1 MPERKLKI
9 AQLLLDPTNPRH
21 EPSESQRHALQQIID
36 DQDVK
41 LAVLAED
48 IVEAGLSPLDRLLVV
63 KGESADQYAVL
74 EGNRRT
80 AALKILNNPA
90 VLASLDVRP
99 ALAKRFKAAAASFD
113 KRGIEPIPA
122 FEVATRQDGNR
133 WIEQRHTG
141 ENDGSGIVGWSGL
154 QSRRFSGSDPALQ
167 ALEFVREHG
176 GLTDAELKT
185 LGESRYITTLDRLL
199 STPDVRK
206 VIGVTVKDGKLLSD
220 LPADEV
226 IKPLRRMVLDLAQK
240 NVNVTKLKT
249 KEQQKAYVDSF
260 DKDSLPNKSKK
271 VASRSVGEI
280 EADEFTS
287 KSKPKT
293 KRRKTSPS
301 DRKAI
306 VPRNSKLDVQHNR
319 AADIYDEL
327 KKLKL
332 EDTPNAI
339 AVVLRVFLEL
349 STDHYLTQNGIDLT
363 VTVTTKGGTVV
374 KDKSLAAKA
383 TDAIAHM
390 LANGAKKKD
399 LQGITRALSV
409 QTSPLSVE
417 LLNSYVH
424 GQYATPSPK
433 DLRAAWDN
441 AEPYFARVWP

>member
-1 MPERKLKI
+1 MPERTLRI
-9 AQLLLDPTNPRH
+9 AQLLLDATNPRH
-21 EPSESQRHALQQIID
+21 EPSDSQRHALQQIID

-63 KGESADQYAVL
+63 QGHGSGQYVVL

-80 AALKILNNPA
+80 AALKILSNPA

-113 KRGIEPIPA
+113 KRGVEPISA
-122 FEVATRQDGNR
+122 FEVATRQGGNR

-141 ENDGSGIVGWSGL
+141 ENDGRGIVGWSGL

-176 GLTDAELKT
+176 GLTDSELKK

-199 STPDVRK
+199 STPDVRN
-206 VIGVTVKDGKLLSD
+206 VIGVTVKDGKLLTD

-226 IKPLRRMVLDLAQK
+226 IKPLRRMVLDLAEK
-240 NVNVTKLKT
+240 NVNVSKLKT
-249 KEQQKAYVDSF
+249 KEQQKAYVSSF
-260 DKDSLPNKSKK
+260 DKDSLPDKSKK
-271 VASRSVGEI
+271 VASRSIGEI
-280 EADEFTS
+280 AADEFS
-287 KSKPKT
+287 GKSKPKT
-293 KRRKTSPS
+293 KRRRTSPS
-301 DRKAI
+301 DRKTI

-319 AADIYDEL
+319 SADIYDEL

-349 STDHYLTQNGIDLT
+349 STDYYLTQHSIDLT
-363 VTVTTKGGTVV
+363 VTVTTKRGTVV

-383 TDAIAHM
+383 NDAIAHM
-390 LANGAKKKD
+390 LTTGAKKKD

-441 AEPYFARVWP
+441 AEPYFAKIWP